1 MEYNL
6 TLRRFR
12 NLPFAVISA
21 SGVSVHSYRD
31 S

>member
-6 TLRRFR
+6 TLRAFR
-12 NLPFAVISA
+12 NQPSTVISP